1 MLNNKTK
8 KELKKM
14 KFDDLKNMFELLTD
28 DTEKKEAYINY
39 MVTSFNNND
48 LIQKLIKVR

>member
-28 DTEKKEAYINY
+28 DTEKKRSIY
-39 MVTSFNNND
+39 
-48 LIQKLIKVR
+48 KLYGYKF